1 MNTNAASISETSGR
15 DIYVST
21 DIEAD
26 GEIPGR
32 NSMLSIGSAAYLP
45 DKTLLATFRVNLET
59 LPEAKPNT
67 ETMRWWQGF
76 PEAWKACRENTV
88 SPSVAMQEYGE
99 WLESLPGKI
108 IFVAYPL
115 AYDFRFIDYYLQRFF
130 GRNPFRYRAIDIR
143 SYAMG
148 MLNLDYKK
156 ANKQKLPIE
165 WKDNLPHTHIAL
177 DDALEHGALFCN
189 MLQVQKRIN
198 EFR

>member
-1 MNTNAASISETSGR
+1 MRLKMKSV

-26 GEIPGR
+26 GEVPGK
-32 NSMLSIGSAAYLP
+32 NSMLSIGSAAYLA
-45 DKTLLATFRVNLET
+45 DKTVLSTFSINLET
-59 LPEAKPNT
+59 LPEAISDT

-76 PEAWKACRENTV
+76 PDAWQACRENTV
-88 SPSVAMQEYGE
+88 LPEIAMQKYGE
-99 WLESLPGKI
+99 WLENLPGNI
-108 IFVAYPL
+108 IFVAYPV

-148 MLNLDYKK
+148 MLNRSYKE

-189 MLQVQKRIN
+189 MQKHN
-198 EFR
+198 NTE

>member
-1 MNTNAASISETSGR
+1 MDTVSD

-26 GEIPGR
+26 GEVPGR
-32 NSMLSIGSAAYLP
+32 NSMLSIGSAAYKA
-45 DKTLLATFRVNLET
+45 DKILIDTFSINLEE
-59 LPEAKPNT
+59 LPEAEANA

-76 PEAWKACRENTV
+76 PEAWQACRKDTV
-88 SPSVAMQEYGE
+88 PPKTAIRQYGE
-99 WLESLPGKI
+99 WLENLPGHI
-108 IFVAYPL
+108 IFLAYPM

-148 MLNLDYKK
+148 LLKLNYKN
-156 ANKQKLPIE
+156 ANKRKLPVE

-189 MLQVQKRIN
+189 MLRMQNQR
-198 EFR
+198 